1 MQKLGN
7 VFRVKI
13 EGQIKGQIQG
23 QIQGQIEGK
32 GCGLNQGSI

>member
-23 QIQGQIEGK
+23 QIQGHDLDK
-32 GCGLNQGSI
+32 L